1 MFLRILGFLAS
12 YSRADVF
19 RGPDRPAPLPI
30 MTTPK
35 YLSGILLLGAGS
47 HRKAARRSGH
57 EVVIAF
63 LIYNPSSCAV
73 LSVFYLFC
81 CS

>member
-47 HRKAARRSGH
+47 DRKAA
-57 EVVIAF
+57 
-63 LIYNPSSCAV
+63 
-73 LSVFYLFC
+73 
-81 CS
+81 